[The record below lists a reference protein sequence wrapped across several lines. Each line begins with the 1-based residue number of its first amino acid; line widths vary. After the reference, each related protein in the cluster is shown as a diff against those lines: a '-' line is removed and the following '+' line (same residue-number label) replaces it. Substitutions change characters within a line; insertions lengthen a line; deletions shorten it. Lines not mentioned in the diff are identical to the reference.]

1 MDKVYEPK
9 GKISLFSRK
18 ETRIFFVTL
27 QSYTGK
33 MDSKKD
39 DILNQYEQYLRQ
51 DEPSKHKKALT
62 WATSI
67 GLQQVDGLQ
76 TSEYLH
82 SVARRNI
89 EDEITTAE
97 GQRLIASYYEQLSAR
112 QEIQLKET
120 EEADR
125 AAANIAHILSTAT
138 LDFTTHGLKMLHRQ
152 IFKGFFKHAG
162 EFRTYDITKKEW
174 VLRGASVLYLG
185 YTDLQRAVDY
195 DIELERQF
203 SYSSLSTDEI
213 VQHITRFVA
222 GLWQIHPFGE
232 GNTRTTAVFTI
243 QYLRS
248 LGFDVD
254 NGMFANHSW
263 YFRNALVRANYKSA
277 RVDYEPVFL
286 ERFFR
291 NLLLGEQWELRNRY
305 LLIGAEG
312 VMPNKHRTSAEQ
324 APNKLDEPSSNVAA
338 LVMVIG
344 NQQLKVSEV
353 MTTIGLKH
361 RPTFLANYLTPA
373 IEAGFVTMLYPD
385 SPRHPRQ
392 RYRLTPKGI
401 MFYHTQSTDNNR

>member
-1 MDKVYEPK
+1 
-9 GKISLFSRK
+9 
-18 ETRIFFVTL
+18 
-27 QSYTGK
+27 
-33 MDSKKD
+33 MDSEKKN
-39 DILNQYEQYLRQ
+39 ILNDYEEYLRQ
-51 DEPSKHKKALT
+51 GEPSRRKKALT

-76 TSEYLH
+76 TSGYLRD
-82 SVARRNI
+82 VARRNI

-97 GQRLIASYYEQLSAR
+97 GQQLISSYYEQLSRR
-112 QEIQLKET
+112 QQSELQET

-138 LDFTTHGLKMLHRQ
+138 LDFTTHGFKMLHRQ
-152 IFKGFFKHAG
+152 IFKGVFKHAG
-162 EFRTYDITKKEW
+162 EFRDYDISKREW

-185 YTDLQRAVDY
+185 NADLQRALDY
-195 DIELERQF
+195 DIEQERQF
-203 SYSSLSTDEI
+203 SYTKLSNDEI

-254 NGMFANHSW
+254 NDLFALNSW

-277 RVDYEPVFL
+277 QVDYEPVFL

-305 LLIGAEG
+305 MLIGAEETTPTKYRPSTDQ
-312 VMPNKHRTSAEQ
+312 VATKF
-324 APNKLDEPSSNVAA
+324 DEPSPNVAA
-338 LVMVIG
+338 LVRVIDSK
-344 NQQLKVSEV
+344 QIKVSDMMEALG
-353 MTTIGLKH
+353 MKH
-361 RPTFLANYLTPA
+361 RHTFRVNYLHPA
-373 IEAGFVTMLYPD
+373 IEGGFVTMLYPN

-392 RYRLTPKGI
+392 RYLLTPKGI
-401 MFYHTQSTDNNR
+401 MFLNAHHAEDNQ

>member
-1 MDKVYEPK
+1 MGEK
-9 GKISLFSRK
+9 
-18 ETRIFFVTL
+18 
-27 QSYTGK
+27 
-33 MDSKKD
+33 KKD
-39 DILNQYEQYLRQ
+39 IFNDYEQYLRQ
-51 DEPSKHKKALT
+51 GEPSKRKRALT

-89 EDEITTAE
+89 EDEISTAE
-97 GQRLIASYYEQLSAR
+97 GQQLIASYYEQLAAR
-112 QEIQLKET
+112 QESQLRET

-152 IFKGFFKHAG
+152 IFKGIFKHAG
-162 EFRTYDITKKEW
+162 EFRTYDISKREW
-174 VLRGASVLYLG
+174 VLRGASVLYLSH
-185 YTDLQRAVDY
+185 TDLQRAVDY
-195 DIELERQF
+195 DIEQERQF
-203 SYSSLSTDEI
+203 SYTSLSTDEI

-248 LGFDVD
+248 LGFEVD
-254 NGMFANHSW
+254 NDMFALHSW
-263 YFRNALVRANYKSA
+263 FFRNALVRANYKSA
-277 RVDYEPVFL
+277 QVDYEPVFL

-305 LLIGAEG
+305 LIINTEKQI
-312 VMPNKHRTSAEQ
+312 PTKHRPSTDQ
-324 APNKLDEPSSNVAA
+324 VPTKLDKPITNVIV
-338 LVMVIG
+338 LVQAIG
-344 NQQLKVSEV
+344 KKQVKFEE
-353 MTTIGLKH
+353 MMETIGLKH
-361 RPTFLANYLTPA
+361 RQTFRVNYLAPA
-373 IEAGFVTMLYPD
+373 IEAGFVTLLYPD

-392 RYRLTPKGI
+392 RYLLTPKGI
-401 MFYHTQSTDNNR
+401 MLLNANISDNNT

>member
-1 MDKVYEPK
+1 
-9 GKISLFSRK
+9 
-18 ETRIFFVTL
+18 
-27 QSYTGK
+27 
-33 MDSKKD
+33 MDSEKKN
-39 DILNQYEQYLRQ
+39 ILNEYEQYLRQ
-51 DEPSKHKKALT
+51 GEPSRRKKALT

-76 TSEYLH
+76 TSEYLRD
-82 SVARRNI
+82 VARRNI

-97 GQRLIASYYEQLSAR
+97 GQQLISSYYEQLSRR
-112 QEIQLKET
+112 QQSELRET

-138 LDFTTHGLKMLHRQ
+138 LDFTAHGFKMLHRQ
-152 IFKGFFKHAG
+152 IFKGVFKHAG
-162 EFRTYDITKKEW
+162 EFRDYDISKREW

-185 YTDLQRAVDY
+185 NADLQRALDY
-195 DIELERQF
+195 DIEQERQF
-203 SYSSLSTDEI
+203 SYTRLSNDEI

-232 GNTRTTAVFTI
+232 GNTRTTAVFAI

-254 NGMFANHSW
+254 NEMFALHSW

-277 RVDYEPVFL
+277 QVDYEPVFL

-305 LLIGAEG
+305 MLIGAEETT
-312 VMPNKHRTSAEQ
+312 PNKHRTSTEQ
-324 APNKLDEPSSNVAA
+324 VPNKFDEPSSSVAA
-338 LVMVIG
+338 LIKAIG
-344 NQQLKVSEV
+344 RQQLKGTEA
-353 MTTIGLKH
+353 MAAIGLKH
-361 RPTFLANYLTPA
+361 RPTFLANYLAPA
-373 IEAGFVTMLYPD
+373 IEGGFVTMLYPN

-392 RYRLTPKGI
+392 RYLLTPKGL
-401 MFYHTQSTDNNR
+401 MFFNALDAEDNQ

>member
-1 MDKVYEPK
+1 MGEK
-9 GKISLFSRK
+9 
-18 ETRIFFVTL
+18 
-27 QSYTGK
+27 
-33 MDSKKD
+33 KKD
-39 DILNQYEQYLRQ
+39 IFNDYEQYLRQ
-51 DEPSKHKKALT
+51 GEPSKRKRALT

-89 EDEITTAE
+89 EDEISTAE
-97 GQRLIASYYEQLSAR
+97 GQQLIASYYEQLAAR
-112 QEIQLKET
+112 QESQLRET

-152 IFKGFFKHAG
+152 IFKGIFKHAG
-162 EFRTYDITKKEW
+162 EFRTYDISKREW
-174 VLRGASVLYLG
+174 VLRGASVLYLSH
-185 YTDLQRAVDY
+185 TDLQRAVDY
-195 DIELERQF
+195 DIEQERQF
-203 SYSSLSTDEI
+203 SYTSLSTDEI

-248 LGFDVD
+248 LGFEVD
-254 NGMFANHSW
+254 NDMFALHSW
-263 YFRNALVRANYKSA
+263 FFRNALVRANYKSA
-277 RVDYEPVFL
+277 QVDYEPVFL

-305 LLIGAEG
+305 LIINAEEQI
-312 VMPNKHRTSAEQ
+312 PTKHRPSTDQ
-324 APNKLDEPSSNVAA
+324 VPTKLDKPFTNVIV
-338 LVMVIG
+338 LVQAIG
-344 NQQLKVSEV
+344 KKQVKFDE
-353 MTTIGLKH
+353 MMETIGLKH
-361 RPTFLANYLTPA
+361 RQTFRVNYLAPA
-373 IEAGFVTMLYPD
+373 IEAGFVTLLYPD

-392 RYRLTPKGI
+392 RYLLTPKGI
-401 MFYHTQSTDNNR
+401 MLLNANISDDNT

>member
-1 MDKVYEPK
+1 
-9 GKISLFSRK
+9 
-18 ETRIFFVTL
+18 
-27 QSYTGK
+27 
-33 MDSKKD
+33 MDSEKKN
-39 DILNQYEQYLRQ
+39 ILNEYEQYLRQ
-51 DEPSKHKKALT
+51 GEPSRRKKALT

-76 TSEYLH
+76 TSEYLRD
-82 SVARRNI
+82 VARRNI

-97 GQRLIASYYEQLSAR
+97 GQQLIASYYEQLSRR
-112 QEIQLKET
+112 QQSDLQET

-138 LDFTTHGLKMLHRQ
+138 LDFTTHGFKMLHRQ
-152 IFKGFFKHAG
+152 IFKGVFKHAG
-162 EFRTYDITKKEW
+162 EFRDYDISKREW

-185 YTDLQRAVDY
+185 NADLQRALDY
-195 DIELERQF
+195 DIEQERQF
-203 SYSSLSTDEI
+203 SYTKLSNDEI

-254 NGMFANHSW
+254 NEMFALHSW

-277 RVDYEPVFL
+277 QVDYEPVFL

-305 LLIGAEG
+305 MLIGDEETI
-312 VMPNKHRTSAEQ
+312 PNKHRTSTEQ
-324 APNKLDEPSSNVAA
+324 V
-338 LVMVIG
+338 
-344 NQQLKVSEV
+344 
-353 MTTIGLKH
+353 
-361 RPTFLANYLTPA
+361 
-373 IEAGFVTMLYPD
+373 
-385 SPRHPRQ
+385 
-392 RYRLTPKGI
+392 
-401 MFYHTQSTDNNR
+401 

>member
-1 MDKVYEPK
+1 MDNN
-9 GKISLFSRK
+9 
-18 ETRIFFVTL
+18 
-27 QSYTGK
+27 
-33 MDSKKD
+33 KKN
-39 DILNQYEQYLRQ
+39 ILNEYEQYLRQ
-51 DEPSKHKKALT
+51 DEPSRRKKALT

-82 SVARRNI
+82 DVARRNI
-89 EDEITTAE
+89 EDEITTVE
-97 GQRLIASYYEQLSAR
+97 GQQLIASYYEQLAAR
-112 QEIQLKET
+112 QESQLKET

-152 IFKGFFKHAG
+152 IFKGVFKHAG

-185 YTDLQRAVDY
+185 YTDLQQAVD
-195 DIELERQF
+195 

-232 GNTRTTAVFTI
+232 GNTRSTAVFTI

-248 LGFDVD
+248 LGFDVEND
-254 NGMFANHSW
+254 LFALNSW

-277 RVDYEPVFL
+277 QVDYEPVFL

-291 NLLLGEQWELRNRY
+291 NLLLGERWELRNRY
-305 LLIGAEG
+305 LLIGSEG
-312 VMPNKHRTSAEQ
+312 VMPNKHRTSTEQ
-324 APNKLDEPSSNVAA
+324 VPNKLDEPSSNVAV
-338 LVMVIG
+338 LVMAIG
-344 NQQLKVSEV
+344 NQQLKGSEV
-353 MTTIGLKH
+353 MTAIGLKH

-373 IEAGFVTMLYPD
+373 IEAGFVSMLYPD

-401 MFYHTQSTDNNR
+401 MFYNTQITDNNQ

>member
-1 MDKVYEPK
+1 
-9 GKISLFSRK
+9 
-18 ETRIFFVTL
+18 
-27 QSYTGK
+27 
-33 MDSKKD
+33 MDSEKKN
-39 DILNQYEQYLRQ
+39 ILNEYEQYLRQ
-51 DEPSKHKKALT
+51 GEPSRRKKALT

-76 TSEYLH
+76 TSEYLRD
-82 SVARRNI
+82 VARRNI

-97 GQRLIASYYEQLSAR
+97 GQQLISSYYEQLSRR
-112 QEIQLKET
+112 QQSELRET

-138 LDFTTHGLKMLHRQ
+138 LDFTTHGFKMLHRQ
-152 IFKGFFKHAG
+152 IFKGVFKHAG
-162 EFRTYDITKKEW
+162 EFRDYDISKREW

-185 YTDLQRAVDY
+185 NADLQRALDY
-195 DIELERQF
+195 DIEQERQF
-203 SYSSLSTDEI
+203 SYTRLSNDEI

-232 GNTRTTAVFTI
+232 GNTRTTAVFAI

-254 NGMFANHSW
+254 NEMFALHSW

-277 RVDYEPVFL
+277 QVDYEPVFL

-305 LLIGAEG
+305 MLIGAEETT
-312 VMPNKHRTSAEQ
+312 PNKHRTSTEQ
-324 APNKLDEPSSNVAA
+324 VPNKFDEPSSSVAA
-338 LVMVIG
+338 LIKAIG
-344 NQQLKVSEV
+344 RQQLKGTEA
-353 MTTIGLKH
+353 MAAIGLKH
-361 RPTFLANYLTPA
+361 RPTFLANYLAPA
-373 IEAGFVTMLYPD
+373 IETGFVTMLYPN

-392 RYRLTPKGI
+392 RYLLTPKGL
-401 MFYHTQSTDNNR
+401 MFFNAHNAEDNQ

>member
-1 MDKVYEPK
+1 
-9 GKISLFSRK
+9 
-18 ETRIFFVTL
+18 
-27 QSYTGK
+27 
-33 MDSKKD
+33 MDSEKKN
-39 DILNQYEQYLRQ
+39 ILNEYEEYLRQ
-51 DEPSKHKKALT
+51 GEPSRRKKALT

-76 TSEYLH
+76 TSEYLRD
-82 SVARRNI
+82 VARRNI

-97 GQRLIASYYEQLSAR
+97 GQQLISSYYEQLSRR
-112 QEIQLKET
+112 QQSELQET

-138 LDFTTHGLKMLHRQ
+138 LDFTTHGFKMLHRQ
-152 IFKGFFKHAG
+152 IFKGVFKHAG
-162 EFRTYDITKKEW
+162 EFRDYDISKREW

-185 YTDLQRAVDY
+185 NADLQRALDY
-195 DIELERQF
+195 DIEQERQF
-203 SYSSLSTDEI
+203 SYTKLTTDEI

-232 GNTRTTAVFTI
+232 GNTRTTAVFAI

-254 NGMFANHSW
+254 NEMFALHSW

-277 RVDYEPVFL
+277 QIDYEPVFL

-305 LLIGAEG
+305 LLIGAEETT
-312 VMPNKHRTSAEQ
+312 PNKYRTSTEQ
-324 APNKLDEPSSNVAA
+324 VPNKFDEPSSSVATLIKA
-338 LVMVIG
+338 IDR
-344 NQQLKVSEV
+344 QQLKGSEA
-353 MTTIGLKH
+353 MAAIGLKH
-361 RPTFLANYLTPA
+361 RPTFLANYLAPA
-373 IEAGFVTMLYPD
+373 IEGGFVTMLYPN

-392 RYRLTPKGI
+392 RYVLTPKGI
-401 MFYHTQSTDNNR
+401 MFLNANSSEDNQ

>member
-1 MDKVYEPK
+1 
-9 GKISLFSRK
+9 
-18 ETRIFFVTL
+18 
-27 QSYTGK
+27 
-33 MDSKKD
+33 MDSEKKN
-39 DILNQYEQYLRQ
+39 ILNEYEQYLRQ
-51 DEPSKHKKALT
+51 GEPSRRKKALT

-76 TSEYLH
+76 TSEYLRD
-82 SVARRNI
+82 VARRNI

-97 GQRLIASYYEQLSAR
+97 GQQLIASYYEQLSRR
-112 QEIQLKET
+112 QQSDLQET

-138 LDFTTHGLKMLHRQ
+138 LDFTTHGFKMLHRQ
-152 IFKGFFKHAG
+152 IFKGVFKHAG
-162 EFRTYDITKKEW
+162 EFRDYDISKREW

-185 YTDLQRAVDY
+185 NADLQRALDY
-195 DIELERQF
+195 DIEQERQF
-203 SYSSLSTDEI
+203 SYTKLSNDEI

-254 NGMFANHSW
+254 NDLFALNSW

-277 RVDYEPVFL
+277 QVDYEPVFL

-305 LLIGAEG
+305 MLIGAEETI
-312 VMPNKHRTSAEQ
+312 PNKHRTSTEQ
-324 APNKLDEPSSNVAA
+324 VPNKFDEPSLNVAA
-338 LVMVIG
+338 LIKAIG
-344 NQQLKVSEV
+344 RGQLKGSEA
-353 MTTIGLKH
+353 MATIGLKH
-361 RPTFLANYLTPA
+361 RPTFLANYLSPA
-373 IEAGFVTMLYPD
+373 VESGFVAMLYPN

-392 RYRLTPKGI
+392 RYLLTPKGL
-401 MFYHTQSTDNNR
+401 MYFNAHQADDRR

>member
-1 MDKVYEPK
+1 
-9 GKISLFSRK
+9 
-18 ETRIFFVTL
+18 
-27 QSYTGK
+27 
-33 MDSKKD
+33 MDSEKKN
-39 DILNQYEQYLRQ
+39 ILNEYEQYLRQ
-51 DEPSKHKKALT
+51 GEPSRRKKALT

-76 TSEYLH
+76 TSEYLRD
-82 SVARRNI
+82 VARRNI

-97 GQRLIASYYEQLSAR
+97 GQQLIASYYEQLSSR
-112 QEIQLKET
+112 QQSELQET

-138 LDFTTHGLKMLHRQ
+138 LDFTTHGFKMLHRQ
-152 IFKGFFKHAG
+152 IFKGVFKHAG
-162 EFRTYDITKKEW
+162 EFRDYDISKREW

-185 YTDLQRAVDY
+185 NADPQRALDY
-195 DIELERQF
+195 DIEQERQF
-203 SYSSLSTDEI
+203 SYTKLSNDEI

-254 NGMFANHSW
+254 NDLFALNSW

-277 RVDYEPVFL
+277 QVDYEPVFL

-305 LLIGAEG
+305 MLIGAEETI
-312 VMPNKHRTSAEQ
+312 PNKHRTSTEQ
-324 APNKLDEPSSNVAA
+324 VPNKFDEPSLNVAA
-338 LVMVIG
+338 LIKAIG
-344 NQQLKVSEV
+344 RGQLKGSEA
-353 MTTIGLKH
+353 MAAIGLKH
-361 RPTFLANYLTPA
+361 LPTFLANYLTPS
-373 IEAGFVTMLYPD
+373 IEGGFVAMLYPN

-392 RYRLTPKGI
+392 RYLLTPKGL
-401 MFYHTQSTDNNR
+401 MYFNAHNNQ

>member
-1 MDKVYEPK
+1 MGEK
-9 GKISLFSRK
+9 
-18 ETRIFFVTL
+18 
-27 QSYTGK
+27 
-33 MDSKKD
+33 KKD
-39 DILNQYEQYLRQ
+39 IFNDYEQYLRQ
-51 DEPSKHKKALT
+51 GEPSKRQKALT

-89 EDEITTAE
+89 EDEISTAE
-97 GQRLIASYYEQLSAR
+97 GQQLIASYYEQLAAR
-112 QEIQLKET
+112 QESQLRET

-152 IFKGFFKHAG
+152 IFKGVFKHAG
-162 EFRTYDITKKEW
+162 EFRTYDISKREW
-174 VLRGASVLYLG
+174 VLRGASVLYLSH
-185 YTDLQRAVDY
+185 TDLQRAVDY
-195 DIELERQF
+195 DIEQERQF
-203 SYSSLSTDEI
+203 SYTSLSTDEI

-248 LGFDVD
+248 LGFEVD
-254 NGMFANHSW
+254 NDMFALHSW
-263 YFRNALVRANYKSA
+263 FFRNALVRANYKSA
-277 RVDYEPVFL
+277 KVDYEPVFL

-305 LLIGAEG
+305 LIINAEEHI
-312 VMPNKHRTSAEQ
+312 PTKHRPSTDQ
-324 APNKLDEPSSNVAA
+324 VPTKLDKPSTNVIV
-338 LVMVIG
+338 LVKAIG
-344 NQQLKVSEV
+344 KKQVKVDE
-353 MTTIGLKH
+353 MMETIGLKH
-361 RPTFLANYLTPA
+361 RQTFRVNYLAPA
-373 IEAGFVTMLYPD
+373 IAAGFVTFLYPD

-392 RYRLTPKGI
+392 RYLLTPKGI
-401 MFYHTQSTDNNR
+401 MLLNANITDDNT